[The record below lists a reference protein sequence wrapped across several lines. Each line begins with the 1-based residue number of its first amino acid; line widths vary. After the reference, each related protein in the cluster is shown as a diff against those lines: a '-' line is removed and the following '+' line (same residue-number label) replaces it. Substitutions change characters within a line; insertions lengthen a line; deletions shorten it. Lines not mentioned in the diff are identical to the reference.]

1 MLRPLPLKLGLLGV
15 LLLGSVLGALLVAG
29 DHPGRLRIVVPTLSG
44 DAALIMTPDGRFVL
58 IDGGADGA
66 AMATWLGN
74 TLPFGQR
81 RLDAVVLTRA
91 DTQTLPGQL
100 AALKRYTVGAALL
113 TAPEKRTSSLDAWWQ
128 LLETQQVTPQ
138 TITIGDRLALGQ
150 CDLLVLAE
158 HDSRAAIQLSCPTA
172 TALFLQSV
180 DDDLEAQ
187 LEVQPLPRA
196 DLVITP
202 WARTTD
208 TPLMQ
213 ALQPGVIVFSEAEA
227 KHADAPQTW
236 EARRVGAAR
245 LYHETVNGEV
255 ELRSDDEQ
263 TTVTAEREE

>member
-29 DHPGRLRIVVPTLSG
+29 DHPGRLRIVIPAVSG

-66 AMATWLGN
+66 ALATWLGN

-91 DTQTLPGQL
+91 DSQTLPGQL

-113 TAPEKRTSSLDAWWQ
+113 TATEKRTSSLDAWWQ
-128 LLETQQVTPQ
+128 LLEAQQVAPQ
-138 TITIGDRLALGQ
+138 TVTTDDRLTLGQ

-158 HDSRAAIQLSCPTA
+158 QEGRAALQLSCPTA
-172 TALFLQSV
+172 TALFLQSI
-180 DDDLEAQ
+180 DDSLEAELEAQ
-187 LEVQPLPRA
+187 QLPRA

-202 WARTTD
+202 WSRTTD

-213 ALQPGVIVFSEAEA
+213 ALQPGAIVFSDAEA
-227 KHADAPQTW
+227 KNADAPQSW
-236 EARRVGAAR
+236 EARQVGAAQ
-245 LYHETVNGEV
+245 LYHELLNGEV
-255 ELRSDDEQ
+255 ALVSDNEQ